1 MRLAP
6 ADTCKTKVY
15 LANGAK
21 TRSLRFRFPKC
32 RTIRHNSSLGRHE
45 VDAVSQ
51 VCSPPSQR
59 GQVDYA
65 EFSRQKGRGN
75 PAHLS
80 LGNSHAL
87 T

>member
-1 MRLAP
+1 MEQIAP
-6 ADTCKTKVY
+6 RATETKVIT
-15 LANGAK
+15 NGANN
-21 TRSLRFRFPKC
+21 SFIAIPLPKC

-51 VCSPPSQR
+51 VCSLRPS
-59 GQVDYA
+59 GQADYA
-65 EFSRQKGRGN
+65 EFSRKKTGN